1 MVTLAI
7 DTSQPAGSVSLA
19 RDDVV
24 VGTERFATPSSH
36 LVALAGAV
44 EALLAAVDASPR
56 DLDRIAV
63 VVGPGSFTGVRIGLS
78 FAKGLHAAGGTPL
91 VPIDSLRLL
100 ALPLL
105 GTHRTVCAMIDA
117 RRGEV
122 YAAVYERADAPADPS
137 AAGVVLA
144 PRAQAPDA
152 FLAGIAAAP
161 DAFVGS
167 GVEKA
172 RDAIRRRFPK
182 AALVPASE
190 ASPSTA
196 FLAAIAG
203 DMPALDPDAVRALEP
218 LYLRPSGAERV
229 RLRRHGADTPEPR
242 DE

>member
-19 RDDVV
+19 RDGAV
-24 VGTERFATPSSH
+24 VGTEHFATPSSH

-44 EALLAAVDASPR
+44 ETLLAAAGMRPR
-56 DLDRIAV
+56 DVDRIAV

-78 FAKGLHAAGGTPL
+78 FAKGLHAAGETAL

-105 GTHRTVCAMIDA
+105 QAHRTVCAMIDA

-122 YAAVYERADAPADPS
+122 YAAVYERAATPDDPA
-137 AAGVVLA
+137 AARVVLA
-144 PRAQAPDA
+144 PRAQTPGDL
-152 FLAGIAAAP
+152 LAAIAAPP

-167 GVEKA
+167 GVEA
-172 RDAIRRRFPK
+172 SRDAIRRRFPG
-182 AALVPASE
+182 AAIAPA
-190 ASPSTA
+190 ADANPSTA
-196 FLAAIAG
+196 FLATIAG
-203 DMPALDPDAVRALEP
+203 GMPALDPGAVRALEP

-229 RLRRHGADTPEPR
+229 RLKRHGTDSPEPR